1 MPDDRPLSPIPPAPP
16 VLETARLVLRP
27 FALTDAADVRRLAGD
42 FAVADTT
49 LLIPY
54 PYPEGAAEE
63 WIATH
68 EPKFASGEQVICAI
82 TLRADGALIG
92 GIGLGVVRPHARA
105 ALGYW
110 TGVPYWGCGYCTE
123 AARALVG
130 YGFTVLGLERI
141 EAEHFARNPA
151 SGRVMQKLGMR
162 REGTLRAR
170 HIKWGRPEDS
180 VVYSVLRGEWAA
192 VTS

>member
-1 MPDDRPLSPIPPAPP
+1 MLDDLTLPPIPPAPP

-27 FALTDAADVRRLAGD
+27 FALTDAADVCRLAGE

-49 LLIPY
+49 LLIPH
-54 PYPEGAAEE
+54 PYPESAAEE

-68 EPKFASGEQVICAI
+68 APKFASGEQVTCAI

-92 GIGLGVVRPHARA
+92 GIGLGVVRAHARA

-170 HIKWGRPEDS
+170 HMKWGRPEDS
-180 VVYSVLRGEWAA
+180 IVYSVLRGEWAA